1 MSNHNNNNNNDNS
14 NNNNAKNSPRAGM
27 TGLAGHE
34 IGSGVV
40 EAVVVDATPVMVPL
54 VSTWSGMIPYGSGQS
69 EEDTS

>member
-1 MSNHNNNNNNDNS
+1 M
-14 NNNNAKNSPRAGM
+14 
-27 TGLAGHE
+27 GLLCEVLARLVPV
-34 IGSGVV
+34 GVV